1 MNEVVVS
8 ERIGRLVYAAS
19 WFFVALFFGTIN
31 LLCFTIASYI
41 GLELSLVQHYF
52 LSLVLCIIVG
62 CSLWLA
68 KIDKYKIVSIAV
80 GYALPWALIPYLYT
94 P

>member
-1 MNEVVVS
+1 MNEVVS
-8 ERIGRLVYAAS
+8 ERIDRLVYAAS

-80 GYALPWALIPYLYT
+80 G
-94 P
+94 